1 MEAPTM
7 DPQKTVSSATLGR
20 VLQLEVI
27 GKYHVAADVGQHGQR
42 AGGDDDASD
51 GQPVQPVRQVDGVR

>member
-7 DPQKTVSSATLGR
+7 DPQKTVSSATLC

-27 GKYHVAADVGQHGQR
+27 GKYHIAADVGKHGQR
-42 AGGDDDASD
+42 AGGNDDASD
-51 GQPVQPVRQVDGVR
+51 GQPVQPVRQVHGVR